1 MAKAPRSRSVL
12 TTIAVSAFV
21 IVTAA
26 LLLPGYL
33 KNATTPAPA
42 AYEHYLTEFIEDR
55 QRVFGVGVSFGRLPA
70 GTQLG
75 EMERFEC
82 ARSADARREFSWRG
96 ARELLFD
103 CAVVFTDTE
112 NRRWASVIRLAHD
125 GETPPEGYSWNSSAH
140 IDKAD
145 ILIDLGIVPLK

>member
-1 MAKAPRSRSVL
+1 MKATSNFHKVL
-12 TTIAVSAFV
+12 TTVAVAAFCV
-21 IVTAA
+21 VTAA
-26 LLLPGYL
+26 LLLPGYY
-33 KNATTPAPA
+33 KNATTPEPT
-42 AYEHYLTEFIEDR
+42 AYVHYLTEFIERR
-55 QRVFGVGVSFGRLPA
+55 QRVFGVNRPFGRLPA
-70 GTQLG
+70 NTQLG

-125 GETPPEGYSWNSSAH
+125 GKTPPEGYSWHSGAH
-140 IDKAD
+140 IDKAE

>member
-1 MAKAPRSRSVL
+1 M
-12 TTIAVSAFV
+12 
-21 IVTAA
+21 
-26 LLLPGYL
+26 PGYY
-33 KNATTPAPA
+33 KDATTPPPT
-42 AYEHYLTEFIEDR
+42 AYEHYLNQFIESR
-55 QRVFGVGVSFGRLPA
+55 QRVFGVDVPFGRLPA
-70 GTQLG
+70 ATQLG
-75 EMERFEC
+75 EMERFAC

-103 CAVVFTDTE
+103 CAVVFADTE
-112 NRRWASVIRLAHD
+112 GRRWATVIRLSHD